1 MTATHSPYCTVCRTA
16 AMHGARATFT
26 VCQACV
32 DWIDDH
38 LDQVERLWVELPDH
52 LERGRGH
59 SGPRVSGNTKTSGGV
74 PAAEQVLA
82 LIAPG
87 GVHDRLSPHDVAI
100 RQARGLIAALST
112 GSADHRLTSTVR
124 SLRVHL
130 AWATANLDLQD
141 LAYELRDVVTDMRKA
156 TGDTGEPTTTELGK
170 PCPRLDG
177 DTECG
182 GLLRYDKAAHTVAC
196 DDCGHQLNT
205 ALYLR
210 LALALA

>member
-16 AMHGARATFT
+16 ALYGARATFT

-32 DWIDDH
+32 DRFDDH
-38 LDQVERLWVELPDH
+38 LDQVESLWVELPDH

-74 PAAEQVLA
+74 PAEHILN
-82 LIAPG
+82 LIGPG
-87 GVHDRLSPHDVAI
+87 GVHDRLSAHDVAI

-112 GSADHRLTSTVR
+112 GSADHRLASTVR

-130 AWATANLDLQD
+130 TWAAANLNLYD
-141 LAYELRDVVTDMRKA
+141 LACELRDVVTDMRRA
-156 TGDTGEPTTTELGK
+156 TGNTGEPTTTELGK

-182 GLLRYDKAAHTVAC
+182 GLLRYDKAAHTVTC

-205 ALYLR
+205 AWYLR
-210 LALALA
+210 LALA

>member
-1 MTATHSPYCTVCRTA
+1 MTATRSPHCTVCRTA
-16 AMHGARATFT
+16 EMYGARATFT

-32 DWIDDH
+32 DWFDDH

-59 SGPRVSGNTKTSGGV
+59 SGPRVSGNTKTSGGI
-74 PAAEQVLA
+74 PPAEQVLA

-112 GSADHRLTSTVR
+112 GSADHRLASTVR

-130 AWATANLDLQD
+130 TWATANLNLWD
-141 LAYELRDVVTDMRKA
+141 LACELRDVVTDMRAA
-156 TGDTGEPTTTELGK
+156 TGDCDEPTTTELGK
-170 PCPRLDG
+170 PCNQLTGP
-177 DTECG
+177 TECG

-196 DDCGHQLNT
+196 DDCGHQPSPDE
-205 ALYLR
+205 YLR
-210 LALALA
+210 LALA